1 MRQGLLFLLP
11 ALAFTYAGMT
21 LPTLPLRLLAFWAAG
36 TFFSVA
42 AGYFAL
48 GGKIFGKRS
57 DGTLSPIGL
66 LAFAPYLVLALIV
79 ASACR
84 WIFRE
89 PPCQQIAE
97 QLYLGRRL
105 RKHES
110 WVLDQL
116 GVVAVLDLTA
126 ATPEPKTIR
135 DGRAYRNLP
144 LLDATAPSFEALADA
159 VQWIIEQVEKGP
171 VYVHCA
177 AGHGRA
183 GLLAGAYILAIGEA
197 GDAED
202 AIRKMREVRPLVW
215 LNATQRRR
223 LGEFATMLGL
233 ARE

>member
-1 MRQGLLFLLP
+1 MRQGLLFLFP
-11 ALAFTYAGMT
+11 ALALACAGMT

-36 TFFSVA
+36 SFFCVA

-48 GGKIFGKRS
+48 GGQIFGKRPN
-57 DGTLSPIGL
+57 GTLSPIGL

-97 QLYLGRRL
+97 HLYLGRRL
-105 RKHES
+105 LKHEAR
-110 WVLDQL
+110 VLDQL

-135 DGRAYRNLP
+135 NGRAYRNLP
-144 LLDATAPSFEALADA
+144 LLDATAPSLDALSAA
-159 VQWIIEQVEKGP
+159 VQWIIEQTEKGP

-183 GLLAGAYILAIGEA
+183 GLLAAAYLLATGGAT
-197 GDAED
+197 DAD
-202 AIRKMREVRPLVW
+202 GAIRRLREIRPLVW
-215 LNATQRRR
+215 LNRVQRRR
-223 LGEFATMLGL
+223 LDEFAKRTCSG
-233 ARE
+233 A